1 MKYTITLQERHYTE
15 LKDHLLSGD
24 SNEHVAFIICGRS
37 LVDGVEERLLSREVV
52 TLADDKLISSDPTK
66 VAWDNQHFIEVL
78 KKTESKNF
86 SVVVVHNHP
95 EGFDYFSEIDD
106 KGEKELFQ
114 LTFNRNGYNAIHASL
129 VLLTDG
135 NLIGRVWKTD
145 LSNTPISLV
154 RIIGKRI
161 VLNYPDKTTDYET
174 PEVFNRQQL
183 AFGKAL
189 VQDLSKLKISVV
201 GAGATGSATALLLTR
216 LGVGELCLIDKD
228 TIEQSNLNRLHG
240 AKISD
245 VGKYKVD
252 VLQQYINE
260 IGIGTK
266 VSVAKGWVSDQECIN
281 HLKTSDLIFGCT
293 DDNSGRI
300 LLNRFAYFYLT
311 PVIDMGLIIKVKE
324 DNSGVQDLQGRTSYL
339 FSGGDCLLTKGNI
352 STEQARADDLKRN
365 NPEAYKKLK
374 EEAYVIGEGNP
385 SPAVVTFTTQ
395 VASMA
400 VNELLN
406 RIQGYNQN
414 YLDFPHK
421 LFFFHKCG
429 GGSEIFPANKSDNE
443 CRICGQSNYWGRG
456 DMQPFLDMSN

>member
-1 MKYTITLQERHYTE
+1 MTNLYSISPFCQDKIADIVRNKTVYIYQLTYL
-15 LKDHLLSGD
+15 
-24 SNEHVAFIICGRS
+24 FCGI
-37 LVDGVEERLLSREVV
+37 LFV
-52 TLADDKLISSDPTK
+52 TLHLSAKL
-66 VAWDNQHFIEVL
+66 
-78 KKTESKNF
+78 NF
-86 SVVVVHNHP
+86 
-95 EGFDYFSEIDD
+95 
-106 KGEKELFQ
+106 
-114 LTFNRNGYNAIHASL
+114 
-129 VLLTDG
+129 
-135 NLIGRVWKTD
+135 
-145 LSNTPISLV
+145 
-154 RIIGKRI
+154 
-161 VLNYPDKTTDYET
+161 PDKTTDYET

-216 LGVGELCLIDKD
+216 LGVGELCLIDND

-300 LLNRFAYFYLT
+300 LLNRFAYFYLI

-324 DNSGVQDLQGRTSYL
+324 DNSGVLDLQGRTSYL

-365 NPEAYKKLK
+365 NQKA
-374 EEAYVIGEGNP
+374 
-385 SPAVVTFTTQ
+385 
-395 VASMA
+395 
-400 VNELLN
+400 
-406 RIQGYNQN
+406 
-414 YLDFPHK
+414 
-421 LFFFHKCG
+421 
-429 GGSEIFPANKSDNE
+429 
-443 CRICGQSNYWGRG
+443 
-456 DMQPFLDMSN
+456 

>member
-1 MKYTITLQERHYTE
+1 MKYTITLQEKHYVE
-15 LKDHLLSGD
+15 LKGHLLSGD
-24 SNEHVAFIICGRS
+24 SNEHVAFVICGRS

-52 TLADDKLISSDPTK
+52 TLADDKLISSEPTQ
-66 VAWDNQHFIEVL
+66 VVCDNQHFIEVL
-78 KKTESKNF
+78 KKAESKNF

-95 EGFDYFSEIDD
+95 EGFDCFSEIDD

-129 VLLTDG
+129 VMLADG

-161 VLNYPDKTTDYET
+161 VLNYPDKKTDYET

-228 TIEQSNLNRLHG
+228 IVEQSNLNRLHG

-252 VLQQYINE
+252 VLLQYINE

-266 VSVAKGWVSDQECIN
+266 VSVAKDWVSDQECIN

-311 PVIDMGLIIKVKE
+311 PVIDMGLIITVKE
-324 DNSGVQDLQGRTSYL
+324 DNSGIQDLQGRISYL
-339 FSGGDCLLTKGNI
+339 FPDSDCLLTKENI
-352 STEQARADDLKRN
+352 NTERARADDLRRN
-365 NPEAYKKLK
+365 NPESYTKLK
-374 EEAYVIGEGNP
+374 EEAYVIGEKNP

-406 RIQGYNQN
+406 RIQGYNQD

-429 GGSEIFPANKSDNE
+429 DGSEIFPANKSNNE